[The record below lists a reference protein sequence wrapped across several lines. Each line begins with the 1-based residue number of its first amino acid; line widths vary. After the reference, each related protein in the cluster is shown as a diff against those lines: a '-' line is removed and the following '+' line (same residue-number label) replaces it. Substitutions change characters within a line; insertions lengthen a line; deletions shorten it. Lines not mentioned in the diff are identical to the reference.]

1 MEPAISKAPPS
12 GAAEDAIPK
21 LAKAANG
28 TSAEVFLLSGR
39 GRRDAGENSGE
50 PRGDQAAAGDRGAG
64 GGWRGFRGP
73 PTEEARKAM
82 EERMLAA
89 IEKLPKEQRAV
100 ARTEFDERK
109 KFFEEISKLPEEER
123 RAKMQERMEAMM
135 NNSAAAQRFENAMAK
150 RGAMQ
155 SAGSAG
161 GTLPRLSPTEA
172 ERNN

>member
-1 MEPAISKAPPS
+1 
-12 GAAEDAIPK
+12 
-21 LAKAANG
+21 
-28 TSAEVFLLSGR
+28 
-39 GRRDAGENSGE
+39 
-50 PRGDQAAAGDRGAG
+50 
-64 GGWRGFRGP
+64 
-73 PTEEARKAM
+73 M

-89 IEKLPKEQRAV
+89 IEKLPKEQRAE

-155 SAGSAG
+155 SADQ
-161 GTLPRLSPTEA
+161 RA
-172 ERNN
+172 ERYRGYLQRKQNANN